1 MEVEVKAES
10 GNRLL
15 TNLAALSVV
24 VLTVFMAVAKIKDDN
39 IVQAMQQAKTD
50 QVDTWLEYDTTKMRV
65 SLAETRISLFKVQE
79 ASGTGNTALAAERA
93 AAENDLK
100 RWGSRSEE
108 LLKKAQEFK
117 PTIDQLGFRDDQFDM
132 ADAFLS
138 IAIAV
143 AAVAVL
149 VELWP
154 VLIFGWIS
162 GAAGIVMVL
171 AGFLGWNIH
180 PDLLV
185 ALLT

>member
-1 MEVEVKAES
+1 MEVEVKAEAS
-10 GNRLL
+10 SRTL
-15 TNLAALSVV
+15 TNLAALTVV
-24 VLTVFMAVAKIKDDN
+24 ALSVFMAVAKIKDDN

-50 QVDTWLEYDTTKMRV
+50 QVDTWLEYDTTKTRV
-65 SLAETRISLFKVQE
+65 SLAETKLSLFKVQE
-79 ASGTGNTALAAERA
+79 ANGAGTDVLKAESATA
-93 AAENDLK
+93 AADIK
-100 RWGSRSEE
+100 RLGSRVDE
-108 LLKKAQEFK
+108 LLKKANDFK

-149 VELWP
+149 AEVWL
-154 VLIFGWIS
+154 VLIVAWVS

-180 PDLLV
+180 PDWLV